1 MANFSVPAFSRFI
14 DDMRAHPA
22 AGPSER
28 DRWNGVKDLL
38 RVLVADP
45 RMREASR
52 AWEAK
57 KGREYVLHHDAD
69 RGFFVGALVREPNHR
84 AFIHDHAHT
93 WTVYGVLDGAEVTH
107 VYARTDDGKTPGK
120 ATLELIDRHDAPTGH
135 VDVIA
140 PWVPHSE
147 WGASGRSVAI
157 TVRSDRPGGY
167 NQNRF
172 FPETGT
178 TDATHRGLDLVPLAV

>member
-93 WTVYGVLDGAEVTH
+93 WTVYGVLDGAGSHPCVRAH
-107 VYARTDDGKTPGK
+107 RRRQDPRAR
-120 ATLELIDRHDAPTGH
+120 RR
-135 VDVIA
+135 
-140 PWVPHSE
+140 WS
-147 WGASGRSVAI
+147 
-157 TVRSDRPGGY
+157 
-167 NQNRF
+167 
-172 FPETGT
+172 
-178 TDATHRGLDLVPLAV
+178 

>member
-28 DRWNGVKDLL
+28 DRWNGVKNLL

-52 AWEAK
+52 VWEAK
-57 KGREYVLHHDAD
+57 RGREYVLHHDAD

-178 TDATHRGLDLVPLAV
+178 TDDTHRGLDLVPLAV

>member
-1 MANFSVPAFSRFI
+1 MTGYSIPAFARFI
-14 DDMRAHPA
+14 DDLRAHFE
-22 AGPSER
+22 AGLPEEAHWR
-28 DRWNGVKDLL
+28 GVGDLL
-38 RVLVADP
+38 KTLVADGE
-45 RMREASR
+45 MRAASR
-52 AWEAK
+52 GWTAK

-69 RGFFVGALVREPNHR
+69 HGFFVGALVREPDHR

-93 WTVYGVLDGAEVTH
+93 WTVYGVLDGAEITH
-107 VYARTDDGKTPGK
+107 VYERTDDRGIPGK

-135 VDVIA
+135 VDIVG

-147 WGASGRSVAI
+147 WGASDRSVAI

-167 NQNRF
+167 AQNRF

-178 TDATHRGLDLVPLAV
+178 ADNSHRGLVLVPLAV